1 MPQSALLRDP
11 AYLPY
16 LPLIHLAW
24 ADGQLSPQELQAVR
38 ALVSEKMAPGID
50 AMPVL
55 STWLDPDSPPSA
67 TELVQLRA
75 RIRELAKDM
84 PLEERRGLAQLGFA
98 LSQQAGQEPL
108 SRVVAAVQ
116 ELERALQ
123 LSGDEPTRAL
133 LGELGVGWVPVDQSS
148 PSSGLDSA
156 AITAMLDADYP
167 ERRQRIRELLREGAL
182 RQGDLEFSKEDYRA
196 WILKQLGVLAED
208 GIGGLAY
215 PGIVGDNQ
223 DIGDFIACFEALADG
238 DLSLLVKFGVQFG
251 LFGGAIFFLGTERHH
266 KLLPKVASLELPGCF
281 AMTET
286 GHGSNVRALGT
297 TATFDQ
303 ARDGF
308 VIHTP
313 DRASWKDYIGNAACH
328 GQQAVVFA
336 RLILQGEDYGVHP
349 LLVPIRSSKGQALAT
364 VHIQDNGPKLGLN
377 GVDNGRI
384 AFEQHFVPRG
394 ALLDRYAQVD
404 AQGNYSSP
412 INSAGRRFFTMIGT
426 LVGGRVSVGSAA
438 VGASRSALAIAI
450 RYGDKRRQF
459 GPADREETRLLD
471 YQTHQRR
478 LFVPLAEAYALSFAN
493 RDLIQRY
500 VHKDEE
506 SAREVESLAAGLKV
520 LSTWHATASIQTCRE
535 ACGGQGYL
543 AENRF
548 ARLKADTEV
557 FTTFEGDNTVLL
569 QLVAKGVLTEYAG
582 SVGDQRVFGVLRLVW
597 DRARTELNALDPV
610 TPRLTNTEALRNIDF
625 QRSALSY
632 RQAKLTWSLAG
643 RLRRRVQ
650 GGMDSSQAANEC
662 ADHMQALAIAT
673 TEGHVLECFD
683 AAVQKSE
690 GKGVEEALTKL
701 RDLYALSRVE
711 KDQAWFLRHGVVE
724 ANKARAIRSE
734 IQALCLELRPMA
746 VELVQGFGIP
756 ELALGAPIALN

>member
-1 MPQSALLRDP
+1 MPETLLLRDP

-24 ADGQLSPQELQAVR
+24 ADGQLSPEELQAAR
-38 ALVSEKMAPGID
+38 ALVSEQMAPGID
-50 AMPVL
+50 ALPVL
-55 STWLDPDSPPSA
+55 STWLNPDEPPSA
-67 TELVQLRA
+67 TQLVQLRA
-75 RIRELAKDM
+75 RIRELARDM
-84 PLEERRGLAQLGFA
+84 PLDERRGLAQLGLA
-98 LSQQAGQEPL
+98 LSLQAGQQPL
-108 SRVVAAVQ
+108 PKVVQAVQ

-133 LGELGVGWVPVDQSS
+133 LGELGVGWIPQDKVS

-167 ERRQRIRELLREGAL
+167 ERRQRIRQLL
-182 RQGDLEFSKEDYRA
+182 RQGILRQGKLEISKDDYRA
-196 WILKQLGVLAED
+196 WILEQLGVLAEE
-208 GIGGLAY
+208 GVGALAY
-215 PGIVGDNQ
+215 PGVVGSNQ

-251 LFGGAIFFLGTERHH
+251 LFGGAIYFLGTERHH

-297 TATFDQ
+297 TATFDLE
-303 ARDGF
+303 RDGF

-349 LLVPIRSSKGQALAT
+349 LLVPIRTPQGGPLAS

-384 AFEQHFVPRG
+384 AFEQHFVPRE

-450 RYGDKRRQF
+450 RYADKRRQF
-459 GPADREETRLLD
+459 GPADQEETRLLD
-471 YQTHQRR
+471 YFTHQHR

-506 SAREVESLAAGLKV
+506 TAREVESLAAGLKV
-520 LSTWHATASIQTCRE
+520 LSTWHATATIQTCRE

-548 ARLKADTEV
+548 ARLKADTDV

-597 DRARTELNALDPV
+597 GRARSELSTLDPV
-610 TPRLTNTEALRNIDF
+610 TPRLTSSDSLRNIDF
-625 QRSALSY
+625 QRSALTY
-632 RQAKLTWSLAG
+632 RKDKLTWSLAG

-662 ADHMQALAIAT
+662 GDHMLSLAVAAS
-673 TEGHVLECFD
+673 EAHVLECFQT
-683 AAVQKSE
+683 AVQGAE
-690 GKGVEEALTKL
+690 GEGVEQALTKL
-701 RDLYALSRVE
+701 RDLYALSRIE

-734 IQALCLELRPMA
+734 IHALCVDLRPMA
-746 VELVQGFGIP
+746 VELVEGFGIP
-756 ELALGAPIALN
+756 DAALGAPIALD

>member
-1 MPQSALLRDP
+1 MPQSALLLDP

-24 ADGQLSPQELQAVR
+24 ADGQLSPQELQAAR
-38 ALVSEKMAPGID
+38 SLVSEQMAPGID

-55 STWLDPDSPPSA
+55 STWLDPDSPPTA
-67 TELVQLRA
+67 TQLVQLRA
-75 RIRELAKDM
+75 RIRELARDM

-98 LSQQAGQEPL
+98 LSQQAGQQPL
-108 SRVVAAVQ
+108 PKVVNAVQ

-133 LGELGVGWVPVDQSS
+133 LGELGLGWVQADQTS
-148 PSSGLDSA
+148 PPSGLDVG

-167 ERRQRIRELLREGAL
+167 ESRQRIRQLLKEGAL
-182 RQGDLEFSKEDYRA
+182 RQGDLEISKDDYRA
-196 WILKQLGVLAED
+196 WILEQLQVIAEN
-208 GIGGLAY
+208 GIGALAY
-215 PGIVGDNQ
+215 PGIVGQNR
-223 DIGDFIACFEALADG
+223 DIGDFMACFEALADG
-238 DLSLLVKFGVQFG
+238 DLSLLIKFGVQFG

-266 KLLPKVASLELPGCF
+266 ALLPKVASLELPGCF

-286 GHGSNVRALGT
+286 GHGSNVRSLGT
-297 TATFDQ
+297 TATFDLD
-303 ARDGF
+303 RDGF

-336 RLILQGEDYGVHP
+336 RMILQGEDYGVHP
-349 LLVPIRSSKGQALAT
+349 LLVPIRTPQGESIQS
-364 VHIQDNGPKLGLN
+364 VHIQDNGLKLGLN
-377 GVDNGRI
+377 GLDNGRI
-384 AFEQHFVPRG
+384 AFDQHFVPRS

-438 VGASRSALAIAI
+438 VGASRSALAIAV
-450 RYGDKRRQF
+450 RYAEKRRQF
-459 GPADREETRLLD
+459 GPADQEETRILD
-471 YQTHQRR
+471 YHTHQRR

-500 VHKDEE
+500 VHKTEE
-506 SAREVESLAAGLKV
+506 SAREVESLAAGLKS
-520 LSTWHATASIQTCRE
+520 LSTWHATATIQTCRE

-569 QLVAKGVLTEYAG
+569 QLVAKAVLTEYAG

-597 DRARTELNALDPV
+597 DRARTELGALDPV
-610 TPRLTNTEALRNIDF
+610 TPRLTSSDALRNIEF
-625 QRSALSY
+625 QVSALAY

-662 ADHMQALAIAT
+662 GDHMQALAISAT
-673 TEGHVLECFD
+673 EAHVLEVFD
-683 AAVQKSE
+683 AALQKAE
-690 GKGVEEALTKL
+690 GQGVKEALTKL
-701 RDLYALSRVE
+701 RDLYALSRIE
-711 KDQAWFLRHGVVE
+711 NDQAWFLRHGVIE
-724 ANKARAIRSE
+724 ANKARAIRNE
-734 IQALCLELRPMA
+734 IHVICLELRPMA
-746 VELVQGFGIP
+746 VELVNGFGIP
-756 ELALGAPIALN
+756 EVALGAPIALD

>member
-1 MPQSALLRDP
+1 MPQSTLLRDP

-24 ADGQLSPQELQAVR
+24 ADGQLSPQELQAAR
-38 ALVSEKMAPGID
+38 SLVSEQMAPGID

-55 STWLDPDSPPSA
+55 STWLNPEAPPSA
-67 TELVQLRA
+67 TDLVQLRA
-75 RIRELAKDM
+75 RIRELAQDM
-84 PLEERRGLAQLGFA
+84 PLDERRGLAQLGFA
-98 LSQQAGQEPL
+98 LSQQAGQQPL
-108 SRVVAAVQ
+108 PTVVSAVQ

-133 LGELGVGWVPVDQSS
+133 LGELGVGWLPS
-148 PSSGLDSA
+148 PELPRPDLDFD

-167 ERRQRIRELLREGAL
+167 ERRQHIRRLLAEGTL
-182 RQGDLEFSKEDYRA
+182 RQGDLELSKEDYRS
-196 WILKQLGVLAED
+196 WILRQLGVLADE
-208 GIGGLAY
+208 GVGGLAY
-215 PGIVGDNQ
+215 PGLVGPNE

-251 LFGGAIFFLGTERHH
+251 LFGGAIYFLGTERHH
-266 KLLPKVASLELPGCF
+266 ALLPQVASLALPGCF

-297 TATFDQ
+297 TATFDP

-308 VIHTP
+308 VLHTP

-328 GQQAVVFA
+328 GQKAVVFA
-336 RLILQGEDYGVHP
+336 RLVLAGEDYGVHP
-349 LLVPIRSSKGQALAT
+349 LLVDIRSPEGDAMPGVS
-364 VHIQDNGPKLGLN
+364 IQDNGPKLGLN

-384 AFEQHFVPRG
+384 AFDQVFVPREG
-394 ALLDRYAQVD
+394 LLDRYAQVD
-404 AQGNYSSP
+404 AEGQYSSP

-438 VGASRSALAIAI
+438 VGAARSALAIAI
-450 RYGDKRRQF
+450 RYADTRRQF
-459 GPADREETRLLD
+459 GPAKQAETHLLD
-471 YQTHQRR
+471 YHSHQRR
-478 LFVPLAEAYALSFAN
+478 LLVPLAEAYALSFAN

-500 VHKDEE
+500 AHKTEE
-506 SAREVESLAAGLKV
+506 SAREVESLAAGLKA
-520 LSTWHATASIQTCRE
+520 LSTWHATHTIQTCRE

-548 ARLKADTEV
+548 ARLKADTDV

-597 DRARTELNALDPV
+597 DRARRELSALDPV
-610 TPRLTNTEALRNIDF
+610 TPRLTRPEALRNVDF
-625 QRSALSY
+625 QRSALGY

-662 ADHMQALAIAT
+662 SDHMQALAIAA
-673 TEGHVLECFD
+673 TEAHVLDCFD
-683 AAVQKSE
+683 QAIEGAQGRGVQAYL
-690 GKGVEEALTKL
+690 GKL
-701 RDLYALSRVE
+701 RDLYALSRIE
-711 KDQAWFLRHGVVE
+711 KDQAWFLRHGVLE
-724 ANKARAIRSE
+724 PNKARAIRGE
-734 IQALCLELRPMA
+734 IQALCLELRPVA
-746 VELVQGFGIP
+746 VDLVQAFAIP
-756 ELALGAPIALN
+756 ERALGAPIVQD